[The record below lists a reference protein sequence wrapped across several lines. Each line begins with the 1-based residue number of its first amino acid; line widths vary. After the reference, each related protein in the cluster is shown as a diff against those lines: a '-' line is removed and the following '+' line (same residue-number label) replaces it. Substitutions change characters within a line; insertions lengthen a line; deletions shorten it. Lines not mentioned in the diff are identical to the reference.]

1 MSKWLIFLLTNNF
14 YRLFSSRLFLYQWGI
29 KGRPVNNDY
38 SIDSQNFEII
48 DKIPKV
54 KAGEVVGIVR
64 YKNIF
69 AKRCKGNSSR
79 EIFNV
84 AKVLNIN
91 PWSYAF
97 KNLNGE
103 KILKIR
109 NFFLER
115 IVVKQIINE
124 LLFRTK

>member
-1 MSKWLIFLLTNNF
+1 MSKWLIFLPTNNF

-29 KGRPVNNDY
+29 KGRPLNNEY

-48 DKIPKV
+48 DKSLKF

-103 KILKIR
+103 KILKIGK
-109 NFFLER
+109 FFVER
-115 IVVKQIINE
+115 IVVE
-124 LLFRTK
+124 

>member
-1 MSKWLIFLLTNNF
+1 MSKWLIF
-14 YRLFSSRLFLYQWGI
+14 YRLIISTDFFLADFFYQWGI

-48 DKIPKV
+48 DKITKF

-69 AKRCKGNSSR
+69 GRRCKGNWSR

-91 PWSYAF
+91 PWTYAF
-97 KNLNGE
+97 KNLIGE
-103 KILKIR
+103 KMLKIGK
-109 NFFLER
+109 FFLER
-115 IVVKQIINE
+115 IVVE
-124 LLFRTK
+124 